1 MTDPELEHW
10 SPERSIGGI
19 AEDRL
24 GHKVFAAHVASAI
37 LAQPLGEGLTL
48 GIVGPWGCG
57 KSSIINLITNVLR
70 GDQPRGDRILAKG
83 KPLILRFNPW
93 IVGKRSALLP
103 EYFSVLNKGFESIDN
118 PQEGLDE
125 AALKMVRELRA
136 EVLKYAQ
143 VLEAAGKAAPV
154 IEHVF
159 AAHGVPVPGLIT
171 AIGTGIRTT
180 LAMLKARPPSLEE
193 QKDRVVKLLRASPR
207 RIVVVID
214 DLDRL
219 EPAEAVEVLRLVKAV
234 ADFPNV
240 FYLVAFDAALLQH
253 AVEHHL
259 QVPDGHAFLG
269 KLVQIEY
276 AVPLPDDFDLR
287 GWFRTEIDKIVARAD
302 GMARQR
308 PYETRLSAFM
318 SSQGG
323 TLLRTPRDVVRAVN
337 AFRSGWLP
345 VRRQV
350 DVGDYVWVTL
360 IKLKRPELY
369 EWLREYTQEAA
380 HHELGALVDAQVE
393 HDLVQR
399 LRAMFPDDDRR
410 QRELKRLNEMFPAIE
425 ETGPENDLRLRL
437 FDNKAG
443 DRAHSRAERRIASG
457 HYSRFYFA
465 PTPAAGSFTPDD
477 EEKLD
482 GIMEDRAALGDF
494 IVAMSA
500 KSRPQGSNMGAYT
513 VDALVQRFNS
523 LSPAQRRTIL
533 LALGDTMDKVVMGS
547 DPDEFAEWRIWEA
560 ATLFLDSVVGAEAD
574 DLKREQ
580 LIQELIGGGAAVEW
594 LMRSVSRLQ
603 SGRAPRASTG
613 LGAPD
618 LSRAGEILLQRLQTD
633 VPLDTL
639 PYLLDFLWSWRRL
652 GDENGPRLYVERHT
666 TAQDDFLV
674 VMKGLRSWMY
684 SDKAYRPI
692 NRPDT
697 EPFLDGD
704 AARLRLEMIASNGGE
719 AAELARELLDDM
731 RIGDSNYREGQETFY
746 ADGNEKRY
754 SPIPT

>member
-1 MTDPELEHW
+1 MTDPEIEHW
-10 SPERSIGGI
+10 SPERSISGI

-24 GHKVFAAHVASAI
+24 GHKVFAAHVANAI
-37 LAQPLGEGLTL
+37 LAQPLGDGLTL

-57 KSSIINLITNVLR
+57 KSGIINLIANVLR

-103 EYFSVLNKGFESIDN
+103 EYFSVLNKAFESIDN
-118 PQEGLDE
+118 PRAGLDE
-125 AALKMVRELRA
+125 AALQMIRQLRG

-143 VLEAAGKAAPV
+143 LLEAAGKAAPL
-154 IEHVF
+154 IQFAF
-159 AAHGVPVPGLIT
+159 AAHGIPAHGLIT
-171 AIGTGIRTT
+171 AIGTGIKTT
-180 LAMLKARPPSLEE
+180 LAMLKARSPSLEG
-193 QKDRVVKLLRASPR
+193 QKDRVVELLRESPR

-240 FYLVAFDAALLQH
+240 FYLVAYDAALLQH

-287 GWFRTEIDKIVARAD
+287 GWFRSEIDKIVANAD
-302 GMARQR
+302 GIARQR
-308 PYETRLSAFM
+308 SSDTRLSAFM
-318 SSQGG
+318 GSQGG
-323 TLLRTPRDVVRAVN
+323 TLLGTPRDVVRAVN

-345 VRRQV
+345 VMRQV
-350 DVGDYVWVTL
+350 DVSDYVWVTL
-360 IKLKRPELY
+360 LKLKRPEFY
-369 EWLREYTQEAA
+369 EWLRAYTQEAA
-380 HHELGALVDAQVE
+380 HHELGASVDTQVE
-393 HDLVQR
+393 QDLVQR
-399 LRAMFPDDDRR
+399 LCAMFPDDDSR
-410 QRELKRLNEMFPAIE
+410 QRELNRLNEMFPAIK
-425 ETGPENDLRLRL
+425 ETGRDNDLSLRL
-437 FDNKAG
+437 FDNDAG
-443 DRAHSRAERRIASG
+443 NRVQSRAERRIASG

-482 GIMEDRAALGDF
+482 SILEDRAALGDF

-513 VDALVQRFNS
+513 VDALAQRFDA
-523 LSPAQRRTIL
+523 LSPAGRRAIL
-533 LALGDTMDKVVMGS
+533 LALGDTMDKVVMGVH
-547 DPDEFAEWRIWEA
+547 PDEFSQWRIWEA
-560 ATLFLDSVVGAEAD
+560 ATLFLDSVVGAEVD
-574 DLKREQ
+574 DLEREQ
-580 LIQELIGGGAAVEW
+580 LMQELIGRGAALEW
-594 LMRSVSRLQ
+594 LMRSVARLR
-603 SGRAPRASTG
+603 SGRAQRASTG
-613 LGAPD
+613 LGAPN
-618 LSRAGEILLQRLQTD
+618 LSRAVEILLQRLQSD
-633 VPLDTL
+633 VPLDAL

-652 GDENGPRLYVERHT
+652 GDEAGPRLYVERHIA
-666 TAQDDFLV
+666 AQDDFLA

-697 EPFLDGD
+697 EPFLDVD
-704 AARLRLEMIASNGGE
+704 AARRRLEMIAGKGGE
-719 AAELARELLDDM
+719 AAEIARELLEDM
-731 RIGDSNYREGQETFY
+731 RIGDSNYREGQETFF
-746 ADGNEKRY
+746 ADGKDKKY
-754 SPIPT
+754 SPIPI

>member
-1 MTDPELEHW
+1 MTDHEREHW

-24 GHKVFAAHVASAI
+24 GHRVFAAHVANAI

-57 KSSIINLITNVLR
+57 KSGIINLITQVLC
-70 GDQPRGDRILAKG
+70 GDQPGGDRILAKG

-103 EYFSVLNKGFESIDN
+103 EYFSVLNHGFESLDN
-118 PQEGLDE
+118 PGERLNE
-125 AALKMVRELRA
+125 AAMKTIRRVRA
-136 EVLKYAQ
+136 ELLKYAQ
-143 VLEAAGKAAPV
+143 LLEAAGRALPV
-154 IEHVF
+154 IELTF
-159 AAHGVPVPGLIT
+159 AAHGVPARGLIT
-171 AIGTGIRTT
+171 ALGTGIRTT
-180 LAMLKARPPSLEE
+180 LAMLKASLPSVET

-240 FYLVAFDAALLQH
+240 FYLVAYDAALLQH

-259 QVPDGHAFLG
+259 QVPDGHAFLE

-287 GWFRTEIDKIVARAD
+287 GWFRKDIDRIVAGAD
-302 GMARQR
+302 GIDRHR
-308 PYETRLSAFM
+308 TDDTRLSALI

-323 TLLRTPRDVVRAVN
+323 MLLKTPRDVVRTVN

-345 VRRQV
+345 VKRQV
-350 DVGDYVWVTL
+350 DVADFVWVTL
-360 IKLKRPELY
+360 TKVKRPELY
-369 EWLREYTQEAA
+369 EWLREYAQEAA
-380 HHELGALVDAQVE
+380 HHELGAAVDAQVE
-393 HDLVQR
+393 HDLVRR
-399 LRAMFPDDDRR
+399 LCAMFPEDDRR
-410 QRELKRLNEMFPAIE
+410 QLELKLMNEMFPAIAK
-425 ETGPENDLRLRL
+425 TARDNNSGLRL
-437 FDNKAG
+437 FDNNAG
-443 DRAHSRAERRIASG
+443 NRARSRADRRIASG

-482 GIMEDRAALGDF
+482 GILEDRAAIGNF

-500 KSRPQGSNMGAYT
+500 QRRPQGSNMGAYT
-513 VDALVQRFNS
+513 VDSLVQRFDA
-523 LSPAQRRTIL
+523 LSPSQRRAIL
-533 LALGDTMDKVVMGS
+533 LALGDIMDKVVMGQ
-547 DPDEFAEWRIWEA
+547 DPDEFAEWRIWEI
-560 ATLFLDSVVGAEAD
+560 ATLFLDAVFGTEVDNLE
-574 DLKREQ
+574 RE
-580 LIQELIGGGAAVEW
+580 LLMQELIGKGPALEW
-594 LMRSVSRLQ
+594 LMRSVSRLS
-603 SGRAPRASTG
+603 SGKARRANTG
-613 LGAPD
+613 VEAPD
-618 LSRAGEILLQRLQTD
+618 LSRAVEILLQRLQTD

-652 GDENGPRLYVERHT
+652 GDENGPRLYADRHT
-666 TAQDDFLV
+666 VAQDEFLA
-674 VMKGLRSWMY
+674 VMMGLRSWPY

-704 AARLRLEMIASNGGE
+704 AARQRLELIAGNGG
-719 AAELARELLDDM
+719 AGAELASELLQDM
-731 RIGDSNYREGQETFY
+731 RIGDSNYREGQETFF
-746 ADGNEKRY
+746 ADGSDKRY
-754 SPIPT
+754 SPTPT